1 MFAFVGEGD
10 FPINQAVQFGD
21 EVETSDKKGG
31 ELRVFFALQGAE
43 EVIEVGHYLR
53 TAGEKATVG
62 VEGGGLFI
70 KVTGADIGVA
80 GYFFTVQSAA
90 ADKGYFGV
98 YFQTGY
104 AVYYFNAVE
113 QFGGVTVLT
122 EPTTEKNYHPE
133 RTEPMKIYEDIILP
147 DLEFAAK
154 WLPIGNDAT
163 TTTPTR
169 KAAIGFLAKAYLQTI
184 EYDTSKKYA
193 TKALEY
199 AKMLIDDA
207 EAGGAKY
214 NTHLYASY
222 VDVFKESN
230 NYENKE
236 ALWKHRWFSGNGS
249 HGSSSGNYRLNRN
262 DEYFLCNVFNFGA
275 ITDTQEFRL
284 AWEGGPN
291 GLFMP
296 TQHLLSLYVQEDGTL
311 DPRFH
316 ESFTTEWKANTAY
329 TWDKGTVNRFD
340 RESNV
345 EGKKIEVGQLAI
357 KFIMPQDENYAE
369 ESAKKLE
376 KDYLVVDY
384 KDVYD
389 DAKKNVKMNYS
400 YSNPSEGYTSDGK
413 SENLFNFFY
422 PSLNKHNSSNYYVA
436 NASKKRNGNLNATFI
451 MRTAEMYL
459 IAAEAD
465 IYVNGGSNALK
476 YINKIRTRAGANPLV
491 GVPTINTV
499 LDERARELCGEYA
512 RFYDLKRTGML
523 KDNSYLEEHH
533 PDLAQFFK
541 PEYALRPISTNFTST
556 LEGGGGYYQNP
567 GY

>member
-21 EVETSDKKGG
+21 EVETGDKKGG

>member
-1 MFAFVGEGD
+1 MVDKRIIAFYLPQYHP
-10 FPINQAVQFGD
+10 FPEND
-21 EVETSDKKGG
+21 EWWGKGFTEWRNVVKARPLYRG
-31 ELRVFFALQGAE
+31 HYQPHLPADLGFYDLRVPEVRQQQADMARMYGINGFCYYHYWFNGHQLMERPLE
-43 EVIEVGHYLR
+43 E
-53 TAGEKATVG
+53 
-62 VEGGGLFI
+62 
-70 KVTGADIGVA
+70 
-80 GYFFTVQSAA
+80 
-90 ADKGYFGV
+90 
-98 YFQTGY
+98 
-104 AVYYFNAVE
+104 
-113 QFGGVTVLT
+113 
-122 EPTTEKNYHPE
+122 
-133 RTEPMKIYEDIILP
+133 
-147 DLEFAAK
+147 
-154 WLPIGNDAT
+154 
-163 TTTPTR
+163 
-169 KAAIGFLAKAYLQTI
+169 
-184 EYDTSKKYA
+184 
-193 TKALEY
+193 
-199 AKMLIDDA
+199 ML
-207 EAGGAKY
+207 
-214 NTHLYASY
+214 
-222 VDVFKESN
+222 
-230 NYENKE
+230 
-236 ALWKHRWFSGNGS
+236 
-249 HGSSSGNYRLNRN
+249 SSGNP
-262 DEYFLCNVFNFGA
+262 DFPFMLCWANENWTRAWDGGSRHILIAQNYSEEDDRAHIRYLLDNVFSDSRYIRVDGKPVFLIYRSMLFPNMKETIRVWREEASSKGVDWDVFL
-275 ITDTQEFRL
+275 TDLIRRL
-284 AWEGGPN
+284 MSLRF